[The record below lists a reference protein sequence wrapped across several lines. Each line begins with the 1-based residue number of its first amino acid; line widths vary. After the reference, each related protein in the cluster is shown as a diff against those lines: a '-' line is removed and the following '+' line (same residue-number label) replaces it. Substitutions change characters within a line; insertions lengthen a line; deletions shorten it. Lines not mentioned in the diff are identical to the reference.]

1 MVARKNV
8 LEDVNVASL
17 VFHAQNVT
25 STMEMKVL
33 PGFEKIVNISFK
45 LNILDSFLKIVKNEN
60 KKQ

>member
-8 LEDVNVASL
+8 LEDVNAASL

-25 STMEMKVL
+25 SAMEMKVL

-45 LNILDSFLKIVKNEN
+45 LNILDSFLKIVK
-60 KKQ
+60 K

>member
-1 MVARKNV
+1 MLHVVARKNV
-8 LEDVNVASL
+8 LEDVNAASL

-45 LNILDSFLKIVKNEN
+45 LNILDSFLKIVK
-60 KKQ
+60 K